1 MKKISIFFVGVIA
14 IFCTIWYINSIVKL
28 NLQEKKAYNK
38 FLETNLGKDISGT
51 DLASFINK
59 SSNLNEKNNVL
70 KDDNGIYID
79 NKQNSINIEIKF
91 KDDDEVIQSEK
102 IVKNGIDKFV
112 EFLYRHN
119 NFISLYFKC
128 SGLFGC
134 AVYIQFAFARW

>member
-112 EFLYRHN
+112 ELYGDSKFKLIKIDYHSKTK
-119 NFISLYFKC
+119 IVKYAYFEE
-128 SGLFGC
+128 
-134 AVYIQFAFARW
+134 Q

>member
-59 SSNLNEKNNVL
+59 SSNLNEQNNVL
-70 KDDNGIYID
+70 KDGNGVYID

-91 KDDDEVIQSEK
+91 KDNDEVIQSEK
-102 IVKNGIDKFV
+102 IVKNGMDKFV
-112 EFLYRHN
+112 ELYGNSKFKLVKIDYHSKTK
-119 NFISLYFKC
+119 IVKYAYFEE
-128 SGLFGC
+128 
-134 AVYIQFAFARW
+134 Q